1 MCIHGINDDSRIL
14 VLFNEHKSGKIE
26 GLPGPMTNTENV
38 FLYRKNSTYQ
48 YIYTVFRKLLI

>member
-26 GLPGPMTNTENV
+26 GLPGPMTKIP
-38 FLYRKNSTYQ
+38 RTYFCTVKTLPTV
-48 YIYTVFRKLLI
+48 YI